1 MTQEG
6 VELMEK
12 LRVESA
18 APGDIPGMAELE
30 ALCFSEPRSSQALLE
45 ELESP
50 ERHLLL
56 SARIGEELVGY
67 AGLEYVLD
75 EGYITDVAV
84 FPEFRRRGV
93 ARALLEEL
101 ARRGRTMG
109 LSFLTLE
116 VRAANAPAIA
126 LYRGTG
132 YREVGRRRDFY
143 RAPREDAVLMTLWLK
158 ETGPEEWSKQTSE
171 I

>member
-1 MTQEG
+1 
-6 VELMEK
+6 MEK
-12 LRVESA
+12 PQVESA
-18 APGDIPGMAELE
+18 VPEEIPRMAELE
-30 ALCFSEPRSSQALLE
+30 ALCFSEPRSAQALLE

-56 SARIGEELVGY
+56 SARIGKELAGY

-93 ARALLEEL
+93 ARALLKEL
-101 ARRGRTMG
+101 ACRGRTMG

-116 VRAANAPAIA
+116 VRAGNAPAIA
-126 LYRGTG
+126 LYAGLG
-132 YREVGRRRDFY
+132 YQEVGRRRDFY
-143 RAPREDAVLMTLWLK
+143 RAPREDAVLMTCWLDEPGSEK
-158 ETGPEEWSKQTSE
+158 EKERLSE
-171 I
+171 L